1 MIMIKMN
8 ENKEYHEN
16 GQYMKTIESKKEN
29 KSYYYNQKK
38 IEMNEI
44 KYIFIML
51 QKKICKKIVNF
62 TL

>member
-1 MIMIKMN
+1 
-8 ENKEYHEN
+8 
-16 GQYMKTIESKKEN
+16 MKTIESKKEN